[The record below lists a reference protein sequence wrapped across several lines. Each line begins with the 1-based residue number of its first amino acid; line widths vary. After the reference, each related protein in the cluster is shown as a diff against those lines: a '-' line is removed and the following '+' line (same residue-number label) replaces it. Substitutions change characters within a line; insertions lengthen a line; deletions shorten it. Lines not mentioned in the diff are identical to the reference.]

1 MATSKEL
8 MKELMLRLALFNP
21 ARSAE
26 YIQCCNLS
34 ESDGTTEC
42 QLSFFDPNTRLSEEE
57 KERIAKIFENVKKDL
72 EKIPPQGSII

>member
-8 MKELMLRLALFNP
+8 MKELMLRLAVFNP
-21 ARSAE
+21 TKSADF
-26 YIQCCNLS
+26 IQCCSLS
-34 ESDGTTEC
+34 ESDGTAEC
-42 QLSFFDPNTRLSEEE
+42 QLSFFDPNEQLSEEE